1 MNVKAIVAGIG
12 ALIVLLGIGFTW
24 NGLIGHNDFQEWQVY
39 QSVTGSVHII
49 DTPGYYYKGFGKVW
63 TYPYSIV
70 AHYSKNGNDLGDS
83 TKVTFND
90 GGTAD
95 VSAYVRIYLP
105 TDTEHRLEL
114 HRLFNANPTN
124 IIGAAKAHLTNCLI
138 ASGPVMSA
146 SENQASRK
154 SEFNQIVEEQ
164 LSRGLFKMRR
174 TEIELDDLSEI
185 VGADEKGIK
194 ERKAKV
200 QATEIVKG
208 KDGLPII
215 IQASPLDSYGI
226 TIKQFS
232 ITEIE
237 YDPATLKQFA
247 TKKESYLKAE
257 QAKAERQQEVQQR
270 LMVEE
275 KGRRQ
280 VADVQADEN
289 QKKERAT
296 IQAEQAL
303 EVSKINKN
311 EAVTKAQQRAEV
323 AEQTKREAE
332 TLRQIA
338 EIHAATAELDKKATI
353 SAAEAQQKSIE
364 LGGGIS
370 EEKRVLATIQADRD
384 AKVASALAGVK
395 VPGVVIV
402 GGNDGASGHA
412 GLTDTLMN
420 LLLLRSTGVLPTAQA
435 AQ

>member
-1 MNVKAIVAGIG
+1 MRLKLVLAGVASVV
-12 ALIVLLGIGFTW
+12 ALVFTLFAW
-24 NGLIGHNDFQEWQVY
+24 NGLVGHNDFQEWQVY
-39 QSVTGSVHII
+39 QSVTGAVHII
-49 DTPGYYYKGFGKVW
+49 DTPGYYLKAFGKSW

-70 AHYSKNGNDLGDS
+70 AHYSKHGDDLADS

-208 KDGLPII
+208 KDGLPIV

-237 YDPATLKQFA
+237 YDPATLKQFT

-303 EVSKINKN
+303 EVARITKTQ
-311 EAVTKAQQRAEV
+311 AVTEAQQKAEV
-323 AEQTKREAE
+323 AGQAKVEAE

-338 EIHAATAELDKKATI
+338 EITAATAELKKKATI
-353 SAAEAQQKSIE
+353 SEAEAQQKAIE

-370 EEKRVLATIQADRD
+370 EEKRVLATIKADRD
-384 AKVASALAGVK
+384 AKVAAALAGVK

-402 GGNDGASGHA
+402 GGGEGGEKSNLSE
-412 GLTDTLMN
+412 TLMN
-420 LLLLRSTGVLPTAQA
+420 LLLLKQTGVIEPSVQ
-435 AQ
+435 